1 MKNCEI
7 RPLRGYGEINFGMSI
22 NDIVSILG
30 EPTNHEAL
38 EPLIE
43 DNENNSILYEYD
55 DDCLSLYF
63 EGVTKNVVASIST
76 NNEDALLF
84 GERIYDMNIN
94 QILELMRRNGYK
106 EYEEE
111 DQDGDTCIIF
121 DELMLDFYFKDGDLI
136 DVLWGV
142 IVDSHGNLI

>member
-1 MKNCEI
+1 
-7 RPLRGYGEINFGMSI
+7 
-22 NDIVSILG
+22 
-30 EPTNHEAL
+30 
-38 EPLIE
+38 
-43 DNENNSILYEYD
+43 
-55 DDCLSLYF
+55 
-63 EGVTKNVVASIST
+63 
-76 NNEDALLF
+76 
-84 GERIYDMNIN
+84 MNIN

-142 IVDSHGNLI
+142 IVDSQGNLI